1 MSGITRTFR
10 NTHKGGKKAS
20 KRLKNVKR
28 SNKSRTVRRAR
39 KMTRSKRSRRSR
51 RVYGQNRKK
60 LSRKARRSVR
70 SGRSTSTRRNRRKL
84 KGGSGAAS
92 DWMSS
97 YNNSETASCPEGKIE
112 VSWLDQAGITTPKD
126 GINPQGIHNSL
137 TTTFRQANENRSM
150 DGSIGK

>member
-10 NTHKGGKKAS
+10 NTHKGGKKRS
-20 KRLKNVKR
+20 KTSK
-28 SNKSRTVRRAR
+28 KSRKDRRPR
-39 KMTRSKRSRRSR
+39 KMTRSKRSTRSR
-51 RVYGQNRKK
+51 RVNKRNRKR
-60 LSRKARRSVR
+60 LSKKERRSKTGR
-70 SGRSTSTRRNRRKL
+70 KSRSTKRNRRNL

-150 DGSIGK
+150 DGNIGK